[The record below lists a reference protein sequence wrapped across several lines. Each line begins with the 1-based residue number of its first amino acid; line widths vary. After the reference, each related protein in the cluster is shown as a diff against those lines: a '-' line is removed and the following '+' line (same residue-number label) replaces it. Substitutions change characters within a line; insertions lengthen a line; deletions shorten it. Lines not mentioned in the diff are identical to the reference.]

1 MDAETRCRP
10 DADPMSADPMAA
22 GQIPSPA
29 ARERADALLWA
40 GIAVMGE
47 LQASLHSSRKAVL
60 ALDLDGIEQETGKQA
75 GLIREFESLERR
87 GVGMPAT
94 ESKKQRVER
103 EEDVPPARLAA
114 TPGLPE
120 QFRRNADS
128 ILQAARLQAALLA
141 RAQSKLRVLAN
152 MLAGPSVIYGPPPG
166 QSGAPDAFG
175 RKRSGEI

>member
-1 MDAETRCRP
+1 MPKPDAELMP
-10 DADPMSADPMAA
+10 ADLLAA
-22 GQIPSPA
+22 GQIPSAA

-60 ALDLDGIEQETGKQA
+60 ALDLGGIEQETGKQA
-75 GLIREFESLERR
+75 GLVREFASLHGR

-94 ESKKQRVER
+94 ENKKPRVER
-103 EEDVPPARLAA
+103 EEDVPSTLSAA

-120 QFRRNADS
+120 KFRRNADS
-128 ILQAARLQAALLA
+128 ILHAVRLQAALLA

-166 QSGAPDAFG
+166 QRGAPDAFVW
-175 RKRSGEI
+175 KRSGEI